1 MFHLRRYRLFLAFV
15 PLLCWGQAQ
24 RTPGALPK
32 TDFSGRWRMMKN
44 LSEFRGFQMPDIV
57 VRIVDDH
64 DPAMNI
70 HTVQTTG
77 QNTTTSDI
85 TYFTDGSITKNVVNG
100 RDAQSKCYWDGNVLV
115 VRTEMKNSKG
125 LNELIT
131 DRWELSS
138 DKQTLTISS
147 HVETEKGSVDMKM
160 VCAREKL
167 GT

>member
-125 LNELIT
+125 LDELIT

>member
-1 MFHLRRYRLFLAFV
+1 
-15 PLLCWGQAQ
+15 
-24 RTPGALPK
+24 
-32 TDFSGRWRMMKN
+32 
-44 LSEFRGFQMPDIV
+44 
-57 VRIVDDH
+57 
-64 DPAMNI
+64 
-70 HTVQTTG
+70 
-77 QNTTTSDI
+77 
-85 TYFTDGSITKNVVNG
+85 VVNG

-125 LNELIT
+125 LDELIT